1 MSYLFGGSFDPE
13 TALVGEIT
21 EATDGVSDDGLH
33 EVAKHEKVTLWAD
46 VRNGRVVDYRAVDVA
61 SQQEV
66 GVARFKPP
74 PKASKSDGPVAQMQ
88 PRNGCGY
95 VCAAL
100 GDGGYICWWQCSGK
114 DGGR

>member
-1 MSYLFGGSFDPE
+1 MSFVFGGSFDPE

-21 EATDGVSDDGLH
+21 EATDGLSDDGLH

-46 VRNGRVVDYRAVDVA
+46 IRDGRVVDYRAIDAA

-74 PKASKSDGPVAQMQ
+74 PKRFESDGMGPWRKCSLGMAADTSVRRGGWWLHLLVA
-88 PRNGCGY
+88 
-95 VCAAL
+95 VL
-100 GDGGYICWWQCSGK
+100 W
-114 DGGR
+114 